1 MPKPKKRILSSSS
14 ESSDDESGDSDSTSK
29 NLNKQKNGHVDK
41 KQKTT
46 TTSSDEPKKFHK
58 IKEKKMEKSKKEGGG
73 TESDSNV
80 SKEKIIKTT
89 TVKDMLRAKRDNML
103 NMKSGESGLDSDKN
117 DSSSSDVSTDSSDD
131 EIPKSDNPDVQIKN
145 DDGTMKKMNPKP
157 IEEVKLPNNLP
168 EELLKDIHLMKKEAS
183 QTAQIAGKSSF
194 FDLKICEILL
204 RIEIATRACG
214 GSIRNQVYSYLEHFL
229 PCTKQTL
236 LVRAKKIRITQE
248 ENKMNKA
255 SNKFKKIID
264 EMVPQMVKNYEME
277 CVKVVEMR

>member
-46 TTSSDEPKKFHK
+46 SSDESKKIHK
-58 IKEKKMEKSKKEGGG
+58 IKEKKVEKSKKEGV
-73 TESDSNV
+73 ESDSTI

-89 TVKDMLRAKRDNML
+89 TVKDMLRAKRDSIL

-131 EIPKSDNPDVQIKN
+131 EIPKLDNPDVQIKS
-145 DDGTMKKMNPKP
+145 DDGTKKINQKP
-157 IEEVKLPNNLP
+157 IEEIKLPNNLP

-183 QTAQIAGKSSF
+183 QTAQNVGKSSF
-194 FDLKICEILL
+194 FDTKICEILL

-236 LVRAKKIRITQE
+236 LVRAKKMRISQE
-248 ENKMNKA
+248 EIKMNKA

-264 EMVPQMVKNYEME
+264 EMVPQMVKNYEVE
-277 CVKVVEMR
+277 CVKIVEMR

>member
-29 NLNKQKNGHVDK
+29 NSNKQKNGHVDK
-41 KQKTT
+41 KLKVTPT
-46 TTSSDEPKKFHK
+46 NSDEPKKFHK
-58 IKEKKMEKSKKEGGG
+58 IKEKKIEKSKKEGG
-73 TESDSNV
+73 TESDSNI

-131 EIPKSDNPDVQIKN
+131 EIPKSDNPKS
-145 DDGTMKKMNPKP
+145 DDGTTKKLTQRP

-194 FDLKICEILL
+194 FDMKICEILL

-236 LVRAKKIRITQE
+236 LVRAKKMRITQE
-248 ENKMNKA
+248 ENRMNKA

>member
-14 ESSDDESGDSDSTSK
+14 ESSDYESGDSDSTSK

-46 TTSSDEPKKFHK
+46 SSDESKKIHK
-58 IKEKKMEKSKKEGGG
+58 LKEKKIEKSKKEG
-73 TESDSNV
+73 TESDSTI

-89 TVKDMLRAKRDNML
+89 TVKDMLRAKRDSIL

-131 EIPKSDNPDVQIKN
+131 EIPKSDNPDVQIKS
-145 DDGTMKKMNPKP
+145 DDGTKKMNQKP

-183 QTAQIAGKSSF
+183 QTAQNVGKSSF
-194 FDLKICEILL
+194 FDTKICEILL
-204 RIEIATRACG
+204 RIEVATRACG
-214 GSIRNQVYSYLEHFL
+214 GSVRNQVYSYLEHFL

-236 LVRAKKIRITQE
+236 LVRAKKMRITQE
-248 ENKMNKA
+248 EIKMNKA

-264 EMVPQMVKNYEME
+264 EMVPQMVKNYEVE
-277 CVKVVEMR
+277 CVKIVEMR

>member
-29 NLNKQKNGHVDK
+29 NLNKPKNGHVDK

-46 TTSSDEPKKFHK
+46 SSDELKKTHK
-58 IKEKKMEKSKKEGGG
+58 TKEKKVEKSKKEGA
-73 TESDSNV
+73 ESDCGSHSAV
-80 SKEKIIKTT
+80 SKEKVIKTT
-89 TVKDMLRAKRDNML
+89 TVKDMLRAKRDSML

-117 DSSSSDVSTDSSDD
+117 DSSSSDGSTDSSDD
-131 EIPKSDNPDVQIKN
+131 ENPKSDNPDVQIKS
-145 DDGTMKKMNPKP
+145 DDGTKKVNPKP

-168 EELLKDIHLMKKEAS
+168 EELLKDIHLMKKEA
-183 QTAQIAGKSSF
+183 AQNAQNGGKSSF
-194 FDLKICEILL
+194 FDTKICEILL
-204 RIEIATRACG
+204 RIEIATRSCG
-214 GSIRNQVYSYLEHFL
+214 GSVRNQVYSYLEHFL

-236 LVRAKKIRITQE
+236 LVRAKKIRISQE
-248 ENKMNKA
+248 EIKMNRA

-264 EMVPQMVKNYEME
+264 EMVPQMVKNYEAE

>member
-46 TTSSDEPKKFHK
+46 SSDESKKIHK
-58 IKEKKMEKSKKEGGG
+58 LKEKKIEKSKKEG
-73 TESDSNV
+73 TESDSTI

-89 TVKDMLRAKRDNML
+89 TVKDMLRAKRDSIL

-131 EIPKSDNPDVQIKN
+131 EIPKSDNPDVQIKS
-145 DDGTMKKMNPKP
+145 DDGTKKMNQKP

-183 QTAQIAGKSSF
+183 QTAQNVGKSSF
-194 FDLKICEILL
+194 FDTKICEILL
-204 RIEIATRACG
+204 RIEVATRACG
-214 GSIRNQVYSYLEHFL
+214 GSVRNQVYSYLEHFL

-236 LVRAKKIRITQE
+236 LVRAKKMRITQE
-248 ENKMNKA
+248 EIKMNKA

-264 EMVPQMVKNYEME
+264 EMVPQMVKNYEVE
-277 CVKVVEMR
+277 CVKIVEMR

>member
-41 KQKTT
+41 KLKPN
-46 TTSSDEPKKFHK
+46 SSDESKKIHK
-58 IKEKKMEKSKKEGGG
+58 TKDKKTVEKS
-73 TESDSNV
+73 TESDSGTHATAV
-80 SKEKIIKTT
+80 SKDKIVKTT
-89 TVKDMLRAKRDNML
+89 TVKDMLRAKRDSML

-131 EIPKSDNPDVQIKN
+131 ENPKSDNQDIQIKS
-145 DDGTMKKMNPKP
+145 DDGTKKMNQKP

-168 EELLKDIHLMKKEAS
+168 EDLLKDIHLMKKEAS
-183 QTAQIAGKSSF
+183 QTAQNVGKSSF
-194 FDLKICEILL
+194 FDTKICEILL
-204 RIEIATRACG
+204 RIEISTRACG
-214 GSIRNQVYSYLEHFL
+214 GSVRNQVYSYLEHFL

-236 LVRAKKIRITQE
+236 LVRAKKMRITQE
-248 ENKMNKA
+248 EIKMNKA
-255 SNKFKKIID
+255 ANKFKKTID
-264 EMVPQMVKNYEME
+264 EMVPQMVKNYEAE